1 MASTTSSTSTEGS
14 HIVLAGLFIQIIIFG
29 FFVVVAIIFQRRLLA
44 KPTPRS
50 NDPLLPWHKFLYIL
64 YATCAFIMIRSI
76 MRVAEFVEGFEG
88 NIILHEVYLYV
99 LDAVPMVAVM
109 FTFSIWYP
117 SRFSKGA
124 QKTVEDSDTA
134 DSFVELESA

>member
-1 MASTTSSTSTEGS
+1 MASTTASTSTEGS

-29 FFVVVAIIFQRRLLA
+29 FFVMVAIVFQRRLRA
-44 KPTPRS
+44 KPTPS
-50 NDPLLPWHKFLYIL
+50 SKDPSLSWAKFLYIL
-64 YATCAFIMIRSI
+64 YATCTFIMVRSI
-76 MRVAEFVEGFEG
+76 MRVTEFIEGFEG

-117 SRFSKGA
+117 SQFSKSA
-124 QKTVEDSDTA
+124 RKSIA
-134 DSFVELESA
+134 DSETSESIVELESV

>member
-29 FFVVVAIIFQRRLLA
+29 FFVVVAIVFQRRLRA

-50 NDPLLPWHKFLYIL
+50 KDPSLPWAKFLYIL
-64 YATCAFIMIRSI
+64 YATCALIMIRSI

-109 FTFSIWYP
+109 LAFGIWYP
-117 SRFSKGA
+117 SQFSKRA
-124 QKTVEDSDTA
+124 RKVVKDSET
-134 DSFVELESA
+134 SGSIVELESA

>member
-1 MASTTSSTSTEGS
+1 MASMTESTSTEGS

-29 FFVVVAIIFQRRLLA
+29 CFVVVAIVFQRRLRA
-44 KPTPRS
+44 KSTPRFKG
-50 NDPLLPWHKFLYIL
+50 PPLPWAKFLYIL
-64 YATCAFIMIRSI
+64 YATCTFIMIRSI
-76 MRVAEFVEGFEG
+76 MRVTEFVEGFEG

-117 SRFSKGA
+117 SQFSKRA
-124 QKTVEDSDTA
+124 RKSVEGSEA
-134 DSFVELESA
+134 SESIVELESV